1 MEAEEL
7 KFYLKHWG
15 IHVTDETFNKIFE
28 TLDWDKDGKVS
39 YTDFQKTVG
48 REIHPG
54 EDLYFRQDNSSM
66 LTMTACKHPKCW
78 QPTKQGKNYCS
89 LHIRVNM
96 DLANAFFI
104 RIYRGLSH
112 RWLAFIKEVKAQAET
127 QDQAEIKLDVLFS
140 LLNKFKFHP
149 PPTDQEKEQILDS
162 YPGND
167 EGQRILVN
175 VGTLFNIGHL
185 IAI

>member
-1 MEAEEL
+1 
-7 KFYLKHWG
+7 
-15 IHVTDETFNKIFE
+15 
-28 TLDWDKDGKVS
+28 
-39 YTDFQKTVG
+39 
-48 REIHPG
+48 
-54 EDLYFRQDNSSM
+54 
-66 LTMTACKHPKCW
+66 
-78 QPTKQGKNYCS
+78 
-89 LHIRVNM
+89 M

-112 RWLAFIKEVKAQAET
+112 RWHTFIKEVRAQAET
-127 QDQAEIKLDVLFS
+127 QDQAEIKLDALFL
-140 LLNKFKFHP
+140 LLNKFGFHP

-175 VGTLFNIGHL
+175 VGTLYNISHL